1 MTDPTQQ
8 VVRGRLGDAEPPPQE
23 SRRPPDEEESDAGTA
38 RHASSPDEELTSELP
53 VVTSE
58 EPPARKRLAPR
69 RGRGLKPGSRL
80 RGVANATTGTWI
92 GVVLVAAGFGVI
104 FFTWGEVAGVLNVAQ
119 QVPYIVSGGIAG
131 LALVIV
137 GVMIVDVAVRAQD
150 GYERRQQL
158 AQMNR
163 TLAELRELFAG
174 YEEPA
179 SGGEAGEQD
188 WEH

>member
-23 SRRPPDEEESDAGTA
+23 SRRPPDEEESGP
-38 RHASSPDEELTSELP
+38 RHADPASPDEELTSELP
-53 VVTSE
+53 VVPTE
-58 EPPARKRLAPR
+58 EPPARNRLALR

-119 QVPYIVSGGIAG
+119 QLPYIVSGGIAG

-174 YEEPA
+174 YEESA
-179 SGGEAGEQD
+179 SGGDAGERN
-188 WEH
+188 WEG